1 MAENLE
7 NKEQENGAAVESIET
22 VNQNVSTEELKK
34 AEDDYSGS
42 NITVL
47 EGLEAV
53 RVRPAMYIGSTDIRG
68 LHHLVW
74 EVVDNSVDESLAGF
88 CNHIEISILPGN
100 GIRVTDNGR
109 GIPTDI
115 HPKEKVGTLEV
126 VMTKLH
132 AGGKFDSN
140 SYKVSAGLH
149 GVGVSCVNALSN
161 KLVVT
166 VRRKG
171 KVVTQ
176 TFSKGIPCGPQQE
189 IGTCAENDT
198 GTSVEFYP
206 DDTIFSETVYVYDT
220 LATRFR
226 ELAFLMSGLRLTLTD
241 ERTEEKVSETFC
253 YPGGVSEFVRYVDEH
268 RTPLFNAPIHL
279 VLPDGQYPL
288 EVAMWYND
296 GYQENF
302 FSFVNNVNTYDGGT
316 HVTGFKTALTRVIN
330 KFAADMPKGKKDI
343 QITSDDIREGLTAVI
358 AIKVSQPQFEGQTKR
373 KLGNS
378 EITSYVASAFGAKL
392 EEYFQENPNAVRV
405 ILDKVYNAA
414 QAREAAHKARN
425 LARRK
430 NVLESGGLPGKLA
443 DCSSRDPKECEMFI
457 VEGDSAGGSAKQG
470 RKREFQ
476 AILPLRGKI
485 LNVEKASLHRVL
497 DTEEI
502 QNLVNAIG
510 CGLGSECKLD
520 KLRYHK
526 IVIMTDADVDGS
538 HIQTLLLT
546 FFFRYMR
553 PLIDNGHVFLA
564 MPPLYKL
571 KVGLKEQY
579 LFDENAKEEAMAKL
593 EDKKNVTITRFKG
606 LGEMSAEQLFETT
619 MDPERR
625 LLKQCYVEDAVLAD
639 QIFSMLMGED
649 VEPRRKFIENNAYKV
664 LDDLDV

>member
-1 MAENLE
+1 MAE
-7 NKEQENGAAVESIET
+7 ES
-22 VNQNVSTEELKK
+22 EELKK
-34 AEDDYSGS
+34 AEEAYSGS
-42 NITVL
+42 SITVL

-74 EVVDNSVDESLAGF
+74 EVVDNSVDEALAGF

-115 HPKEKVGTLEV
+115 HPKEHIGTIEV

-166 VRRKG
+166 VRRNG
-171 KVVTQ
+171 RVVKQ
-176 TFSKGIPCGPQQE
+176 EFSRGIPCGPQVDVGPSD
-189 IGTCAENDT
+189 GTT

-241 ERTEEKVSETFC
+241 ERDPEKVQSDTFC
-253 YPGGVSEFVRYVDEH
+253 FPGGVSEFVRYVDEH
-268 RTPLFNAPIHL
+268 RTPLFNEPIHL
-279 VLPDGQYPL
+279 VLPNGEYPL

-330 KFAADMPKGKKDI
+330 KFAAEMPKGKKDA
-343 QITSDDIREGLTAVI
+343 QITADDIREGLTAVI

-378 EITSYVASAFGAKL
+378 EIASYVNSAFGAKL
-392 EEYFQENPNAVRV
+392 EEYFQENPAAIKV

-414 QAREAAHKARN
+414 LAREAAHRART

-443 DCSSRDPKECEMFI
+443 DCSSRDPK
-457 VEGDSAGGSAKQG
+457 AA
-470 RKREFQ
+470 R
-476 AILPLRGKI
+476 
-485 LNVEKASLHRVL
+485 
-497 DTEEI
+497 
-502 QNLVNAIG
+502 
-510 CGLGSECKLD
+510 
-520 KLRYHK
+520 
-526 IVIMTDADVDGS
+526 
-538 HIQTLLLT
+538 
-546 FFFRYMR
+546 
-553 PLIDNGHVFLA
+553 
-564 MPPLYKL
+564 
-571 KVGLKEQY
+571 
-579 LFDENAKEEAMAKL
+579 
-593 EDKKNVTITRFKG
+593 
-606 LGEMSAEQLFETT
+606 
-619 MDPERR
+619 
-625 LLKQCYVEDAVLAD
+625 
-639 QIFSMLMGED
+639 
-649 VEPRRKFIENNAYKV
+649 
-664 LDDLDV
+664 

>member
-1 MAENLE
+1 MAEEIEEAKKE
-7 NKEQENGAAVESIET
+7 NE
-22 VNQNVSTEELKK
+22 
-34 AEDDYSGS
+34 DYSGS
-42 NITVL
+42 SITVL

-74 EVVDNSVDESLAGF
+74 EVVDNSVDEALAGF

-115 HPKEKVGTLEV
+115 HPKEHVGTIEV

-161 KLVVT
+161 KLVVS
-166 VRRKG
+166 VRRNG
-171 KVVTQ
+171 RVVEQ
-176 TFSKGIPCGPQQE
+176 EFSKGVPCGPQKD
-189 IGTCAENDT
+189 IGPSDGTT
-198 GTSVEFYP
+198 GTSVTFYP
-206 DDTIFSETVYVYDT
+206 DDTIFTETVYVYET

-241 ERTEEKVSETFC
+241 ERDPEKIQTDTFC
-253 YPGGVSEFVRYVDEH
+253 FPGGVSEFVRYVDEH
-268 RTPLFNAPIHL
+268 RTPLFQEPIHL
-279 VLPDGQYPL
+279 VLPDGQFPL

-316 HVTGFKTALTRVIN
+316 HVTGFKTALTRIIG
-330 KFAADMPKGKKDI
+330 KFAQDMPKGKKEA

-378 EITSYVASAFGAKL
+378 EIASYVNSAFGAKL
-392 EEYFQENPNAVRV
+392 EEYFQENPSAIKV

-414 QAREAAHKARN
+414 VAREAAHRART

-443 DCSSRDPKECEMFI
+443 DCSSRDPKLCEVFI
-457 VEGDSAGGSAKQG
+457 VEGDSAGGSAKMG
-470 RKREFQ
+470 RNREFQ

-497 DTEEI
+497 ETEEI

-510 CGLGSECKLD
+510 TGIGTEFKME
-520 KLRYHK
+520 KLRYDK

-553 PLIDNGHVFLA
+553 PLIDEGHIYLA

-571 KVGLKEQY
+571 KVGQKDTY
-579 LFDENAKEEAMAKL
+579 LFDEDAKDKAMA
-593 EDKKNVTITRFKG
+593 EIADKKNVTITRFKG
-606 LGEMSAEQLFETT
+606 LGEMSPEQLNETT
-619 MDPERR
+619 MDPKRR
-625 LLKQCYVEDAVLAD
+625 FLKQCHVEDSILAD

-649 VEPRRKFIENNAYKV
+649 VEPRRKFIESNAYRV
-664 LDDLDV
+664 LNDLDI

>member
-1 MAENLE
+1 MAEE
-7 NKEQENGAAVESIET
+7 NVA
-22 VNQNVSTEELKK
+22 EEEKK
-34 AEDDYSGS
+34 GEDYSGS
-42 NITVL
+42 SITVL

-74 EVVDNSVDESLAGF
+74 EVVDNSVDEALAGF
-88 CNHIEISILPGN
+88 CTHIEISILPGN

-115 HPKEKVGTLEV
+115 HPKEKVGTIEV

-149 GVGVSCVNALSN
+149 GVGVSCVNALA
-161 KLVVT
+161 KKHIVT
-166 VRRKG
+166 VRRGG
-171 KVVTQ
+171 KIVTQ
-176 TFSKGIPCGPQQE
+176 EFSKGIPCGPQRD
-189 IGTCAENDT
+189 IGTCDMNDT
-198 GTSVEFYP
+198 GTTIEFYP

-241 ERTEEKVSETFC
+241 ERDEEKKTETFC
-253 YPGGVSEFVRYVDEH
+253 FPGGVSEFVRYVDEH
-268 RTPLFNAPIHL
+268 RTPLFNEPIHL
-279 VLPDGQYPL
+279 VMPDGQYPL

-316 HVTGFKTALTRVIN
+316 HVTGFKTALTRVIS
-330 KFAADMPKGKKDI
+330 KFAAEMPKAKKDI
-343 QITSDDIREGLTAVI
+343 TITADDIREGLTAVI

-378 EITSYVASAFGAKL
+378 EIASYVASAFGAKL
-392 EEYFQENPNAVRV
+392 DEYFQENPAAVKV
-405 ILDKVYNAA
+405 ILDKVYFAA
-414 QAREAAHKARN
+414 QAREAAHKART

-510 CGLGSECKLD
+510 CGLGTECKLE
-520 KLRYHK
+520 KLRYNK

-553 PLIDNGHVFLA
+553 PLIDEGHVYLA

-571 KVGLKEQY
+571 KVGLKERY
-579 LFDENAKEEAMAKL
+579 LFDEKEKEQAMAEL

-606 LGEMSAEQLFETT
+606 LGEMSPEQLFETT
-619 MDPERR
+619 MDPEKRF
-625 LLKQCYVEDAVLAD
+625 LKQCYVEDAVVAD

-649 VEPRRKFIENNAYKV
+649 VEPRRKFIETNAYKV
-664 LDDLDV
+664 LNDLDI

>member
-1 MAENLE
+1 MAEE
-7 NKEQENGAAVESIET
+7 
-22 VNQNVSTEELKK
+22 
-34 AEDDYSGS
+34 YSGS
-42 NITVL
+42 SITVL

-74 EVVDNSVDESLAGF
+74 EVVDNSVDEALAGF

-100 GIRVTDNGR
+100 AIRVTDNGR

-115 HPKEKVGTLEV
+115 HPKEHIGTIEV

-166 VRRKG
+166 VRRDGRMVQQEFSRG
-171 KVVTQ
+171 K
-176 TFSKGIPCGPQQE
+176 PMGPQKD
-189 IGTCAENDT
+189 IGPSDGTT

-206 DDTIFSETVYVYDT
+206 DDSIFTETVYTYET

-226 ELAFLMSGLRLTLTD
+226 EYAFLMSGLRLTLTD
-241 ERTEEKVSETFC
+241 ERDPENIVTDTFC
-253 YPGGVSEFVRYVDEH
+253 FPGGISEFVRFIDEH
-268 RTPLFNAPIHL
+268 RTPLFTDPLHL
-279 VLPDGQYPL
+279 VMENGTYPL

-302 FSFVNNVNTYDGGT
+302 HSFVNNVNTYDGGT
-316 HVTGFKTALTRVIN
+316 HVTGFKTALTRVIT
-330 KFAADMPKGKKDI
+330 KFAADMPKGKKEA
-343 QITSDDIREGLTAVI
+343 QITADDIREGLTAVI

-378 EITSYVASAFGAKL
+378 EIASYVNSAFGAKL
-392 EEYFQENPNAVRV
+392 EEFFQENPNYVKI

-414 QAREAAHKARN
+414 LAREAAHKART

-443 DCSSRDPKECEMFI
+443 DCSSRKPEECELFI
-457 VEGDSAGGSAKQG
+457 VEGDSAGGSAKMG
-470 RKREFQ
+470 RNREFQ

-502 QNLVNAIG
+502 QNLANAIG
-510 CGLGSECKLD
+510 CGIATECKLD

-553 PLIDNGHVFLA
+553 PLIDAGHIYLA

-571 KVGLKEQY
+571 KVGQKERY
-579 LFDENAKEEAMAKL
+579 LFDEDEKDKVMAEI

-606 LGEMSAEQLFETT
+606 LGEMSPEQLSETT
-619 MDPERR
+619 MDPNKRF
-625 LLKQCYVEDAVLAD
+625 LKQCTVEDSVFAD

-649 VEPRRKFIENNAYKV
+649 VEPRRKFIEENAYKV
-664 LDDLDV
+664 LNELDI

>member
-1 MAENLE
+1 MAE
-7 NKEQENGAAVESIET
+7 ES
-22 VNQNVSTEELKK
+22 EELKK
-34 AEDDYSGS
+34 AEADYSGS
-42 NITVL
+42 SITVL

-74 EVVDNSVDESLAGF
+74 EVVDNSVDEALAGF

-115 HPKEKVGTLEV
+115 HPKEHIGTIEV

-166 VRRKG
+166 VRRNG
-171 KVVTQ
+171 RVVKQ
-176 TFSKGIPCGPQQE
+176 EFSKGIPCGPQVDVGE
-189 IGTCAENDT
+189 SDGTT

-206 DDTIFSETVYVYDT
+206 DDTIFTETVYVYDT

-241 ERTEEKVSETFC
+241 ERDSEDQRSETFC

-268 RTPLFNAPIHL
+268 RTPLFNEPIHL

-330 KFAADMPKGKKDI
+330 KFAAEMPKGKKEA

-378 EITSYVASAFGAKL
+378 EIASYVNSAFGAKL
-392 EEYFQENPNAVRV
+392 EEFFQENPAAIKV

-414 QAREAAHKARN
+414 LAREAAHRARN

-443 DCSSRDPKECEMFI
+443 DCSSRDPKECELFI
-457 VEGDSAGGSAKQG
+457 VEGDSAGGSAKSG
-470 RKREFQ
+470 RNREFQ

-510 CGLGSECKLD
+510 TGIGTEFKME
-520 KLRYHK
+520 KLRYDK
-526 IVIMTDADVDGS
+526 IIIMTDADVDGS

-553 PLIDNGHVFLA
+553 PLIDAGHIFLA

-571 KVGLKEQY
+571 KVGQKERY
-579 LFDENAKEEAMAKL
+579 LFDEVEKDKVMAEV
-593 EDKKNVTITRFKG
+593 EDKKNVTINRFKG
-606 LGEMSAEQLFETT
+606 LGEMSADQLNETT
-619 MDPERR
+619 MDPKLR

-664 LDDLDV
+664 LNDLDV

>member
-1 MAENLE
+1 MAEETEVKKE
-7 NKEQENGAAVESIET
+7 NE
-22 VNQNVSTEELKK
+22 
-34 AEDDYSGS
+34 DYSGS

-74 EVVDNSVDESLAGF
+74 EVVDNSVDEALAGH
-88 CNHIEISILPGN
+88 CNHIEIAILPGN

-115 HPKEKVGTLEV
+115 HPKEKIGTLEV

-161 KLVVT
+161 KLIAT
-166 VRRKG
+166 VRRNG
-171 KVVTQ
+171 RIVTQ
-176 TFSKGIPCGPQQE
+176 EFSKGIPCGPQKD
-189 IGTCAENDT
+189 IGTCPAEDH
-198 GTSVEFYP
+198 GTTIEFYP

-241 ERTEEKVSETFC
+241 ERTEEKQTETFC

-268 RTPLFNAPIHL
+268 RTPLFNEPIHL
-279 VLPDGQYPL
+279 VMPDGQYPL

-316 HVTGFKTALTRVIN
+316 HVTGFKTALTRVIG
-330 KFAADMPKGKKDI
+330 KFAQDMPKGKKDI
-343 QITSDDIREGLTAVI
+343 QITADDIREGLTAVI

-392 EEYFQENPNAVRV
+392 DEYFQENPAAVKV
-405 ILDKVYNAA
+405 ILDKVYFAA
-414 QAREAAHKARN
+414 QAREAAHKART

-510 CGLGSECKLD
+510 CGLGSECKLE
-520 KLRYHK
+520 KLRYNK

-553 PLIDNGHVFLA
+553 PLIDEGHVYLA

-579 LFDENAKEEAMAKL
+579 LFDENEKDEAMAKL

-606 LGEMSAEQLFETT
+606 LGEMSPEQLFETT

-625 LLKQCYVEDAVLAD
+625 FLKQCYVEDAVVAD

-649 VEPRRKFIENNAYKV
+649 VEPRRKFIETNAYKV
-664 LDDLDV
+664 LDDLDI

>member
-1 MAENLE
+1 MAE
-7 NKEQENGAAVESIET
+7 ES
-22 VNQNVSTEELKK
+22 EEMKK
-34 AEDDYSGS
+34 AEEAYSGS
-42 NITVL
+42 SITVL

-74 EVVDNSVDESLAGF
+74 EVVDNSVDEALAGF
-88 CNHIEISILPGN
+88 CSHIEISILPGN

-115 HPKEKVGTLEV
+115 HPKEHIGTIEV

-161 KLVVT
+161 KLIVT
-166 VRRKG
+166 VRRDG
-171 KVVTQ
+171 KVVKQ
-176 TFSKGIPCGPQQE
+176 EFSRGIPCGPQVE
-189 IGTCAENDT
+189 VGPSDGTT

-206 DDTIFSETVYVYDT
+206 DDSIFTETVYVYDT

-241 ERTEEKVSETFC
+241 ERDPENIQSDTFC
-253 YPGGVSEFVRYVDEH
+253 FPGGVSEFVRYVDEH
-268 RTPLFNAPIHL
+268 RTPLFQEPIHL
-279 VLPDGQYPL
+279 VLPDGQFPL

-330 KFAADMPKGKKDI
+330 KFAAEMPKGKKDI
-343 QITSDDIREGLTAVI
+343 QIAADDIREGLTAVI

-378 EITSYVASAFGAKL
+378 EIASYVNSAFGAKL
-392 EEYFQENPNAVRV
+392 EEYFQENPAAIKV

-414 QAREAAHKARN
+414 VAREAAHRART

-430 NVLESGGLPGKLA
+430 NILESGGLPGKLA

-457 VEGDSAGGSAKQG
+457 VEGDSAGGSAKMG
-470 RKREFQ
+470 RNREFQ

-510 CGLGSECKLD
+510 TGIGTEFKIE

-526 IVIMTDADVDGS
+526 IIIMTDADVDGS

-553 PLIDNGHVFLA
+553 PLIDEGHIFLA

-571 KVGLKEQY
+571 KVGQKERY
-579 LFDENAKEEAMAKL
+579 LFDETDKDKAMVEI
-593 EDKKNVTITRFKG
+593 EDKKNVSINRFKG
-606 LGEMSAEQLFETT
+606 LGEMSPEQLNETT
-619 MDPERR
+619 MDPSKRF
-625 LLKQCYVEDAVLAD
+625 LKQCTIEDSVLAD

-664 LDDLDV
+664 LKDLDI

>member
-1 MAENLE
+1 MAE
-7 NKEQENGAAVESIET
+7 ES
-22 VNQNVSTEELKK
+22 EELKK
-34 AEDDYSGS
+34 AEADYSGS
-42 NITVL
+42 SITVL

-74 EVVDNSVDESLAGF
+74 EVVDNSVDEALAGF

-115 HPKEKVGTLEV
+115 HPKEHIGTIEV

-166 VRRKG
+166 VRRNG
-171 KVVTQ
+171 RVVKQ
-176 TFSKGIPCGPQQE
+176 EFSKGIPCGPQVDVGE
-189 IGTCAENDT
+189 SDGTT

-241 ERTEEKVSETFC
+241 ERDPENKQTDTFC

-268 RTPLFNAPIHL
+268 RTPLFNEPIHL

-330 KFAADMPKGKKDI
+330 KFAAEMPKGKKEA

-378 EITSYVASAFGAKL
+378 EIASYVNSAFGAKL
-392 EEYFQENPNAVRV
+392 EEFFQENPAAIKV

-414 QAREAAHKARN
+414 LAREAAHRARN

-443 DCSSRDPKECEMFI
+443 DCSSRDPKECELFI
-457 VEGDSAGGSAKQG
+457 VEGDSAGGSAKSG
-470 RKREFQ
+470 RNREFQ

-510 CGLGSECKLD
+510 TGIGTEFKME
-520 KLRYHK
+520 KLRYDK
-526 IVIMTDADVDGS
+526 IIIMTDADVDGS

-553 PLIDNGHVFLA
+553 PLIDAGHIFLA

-571 KVGLKEQY
+571 KVGQKERY
-579 LFDENAKEEAMAKL
+579 LFDEVEKDKVMAEV
-593 EDKKNVTITRFKG
+593 EDKKNVTINRFKG
-606 LGEMSAEQLFETT
+606 LGEMSADQLNETT
-619 MDPERR
+619 MDPKLR

-649 VEPRRKFIENNAYKV
+649 VEPRRKFIETNAYKV
-664 LDDLDV
+664 LNDLDV